1 MSYASILTICI
12 TVIVLALIGA
22 AVRSNQGK

>member
-1 MSYASILTICI
+1 MSYPSVLTICI
-12 TVIVLALIGA
+12 TVIVCFLIWA